1 MNFKQ
6 LLEKILDFD
15 QNIRFAAI
23 FDRYGVIREKAQRD
37 GTSPMLD
44 EYDTQNM
51 LRGAA
56 NFWFHR
62 KNIARKIGKGNY
74 SMTVYDN
81 LIRIT
86 MPLSTEYFIIISH
99 DKLDDQP
106 PFVKQIQ
113 QVLEMNKID
122 S

>member
-51 LRGAA
+51 
-56 NFWFHR
+56 
-62 KNIARKIGKGNY
+62 
-74 SMTVYDN
+74 
-81 LIRIT
+81 
-86 MPLSTEYFIIISH
+86 P
-99 DKLDDQP
+99 
-106 PFVKQIQ
+106 
-113 QVLEMNKID
+113 
-122 S
+122 

>member
-1 MNFKQ
+1 
-6 LLEKILDFD
+6 
-15 QNIRFAAI
+15 
-23 FDRYGVIREKAQRD
+23 
-37 GTSPMLD
+37 MLD

-81 LIRIT
+81 LI
-86 MPLSTEYFIIISH
+86 
-99 DKLDDQP
+99 
-106 PFVKQIQ
+106 
-113 QVLEMNKID
+113 
-122 S
+122 

>member
-1 MNFKQ
+1 LNFKQ

-23 FDRYGVIREKAQRD
+23 FDRYGVIREKVQRD

-86 MPLSTEYFIIISH
+86 MPLSTDNHAFEYR
-99 DKLDDQP
+99 
-106 PFVKQIQ
+106 
-113 QVLEMNKID
+113 VLYHNFT
-122 S
+122 